1 MALLYRMMKVIMV
14 RSLHSAPPPT
24 AAISIRQ
31 RERQK
36 LTEESPMM
44 MFVFAAVTVTAAIS
58 AITTPQPPQDL
69 TMDAIKRRVLAQFVV
84 IVEAFIAQ
92 RQDKDALAHNC
103 LDLT

>member
-14 RSLHSAPPPT
+14 RSLHSALPPT
-24 AAISIRQ
+24 AAIFIRQ
-31 RERQK
+31 RARQK

-84 IVEAFIAQ
+84 TVEAFITQ
-92 RQDKDALAHNC
+92 RQDKDALAHQWPI
-103 LDLT
+103 